1 MATSNLSKIVVLALV
16 CMSSINSCSST
27 NDNTTPPPKFPAILI
42 FGDSTVDAGNNNYIR
57 TFFKGNNAPYGENYP
72 GHVPTGRFSDGKL
85 VPDFLASSLGI
96 KEAVPPFLDPN
107 LSDDELR
114 TGVNFASAGSG
125 FDDLTTLLS
134 GVIPVSR
141 QVELFKS
148 YIEKLKGIV
157 GEEEANKIIGEALV
171 VISAGTNDFVFN
183 FFDIPSRLLQ
193 FGNSGYQSFLLQR
206 IEEFVEELYDL
217 GCRKIIVAG
226 VPPIGCLPIQ
236 MTLRLENPNHFT
248 CLEDQNSVARSYNN
262 KLRRLLADIQVELPK
277 SKIADFGLWR
287 QRPNVGKWDIFCEWG
302 AIIIYEYVL
311 VLNQGL
317 AFGVVIVWE
326 FENGSSVP
334 CFFEP
339 FFIRGYFNLSAFT
352 ENHLSCINNIFP
364 PWRGAAFLA

>member
-1 MATSNLSKIVVLALV
+1 MAISNFSKIVFLALV
-16 CMSSINSCSST
+16 CMSSINGCSST
-27 NDNTTPPPKFPAILI
+27 NDNTTPPPKFAAILI

-72 GHVPTGRFSDGKL
+72 GHIPTGRFSDGKL

-134 GVIPVSR
+134 G
-141 QVELFKS
+141 
-148 YIEKLKGIV
+148 G
-157 GEEEANKIIGEALV
+157 N
-171 VISAGTNDFVFN
+171 AGTNDFVFN

-226 VPPIGCLPIQ
+226 LPPIGCLPIQ
-236 MTLRLENPNHFT
+236 MTLRLENSNHFT
-248 CLEDQNSVARSYNN
+248 CLEDQNSVARSYNS
-262 KLRRLLADIQVELPK
+262 KLRRLLRDIQVKLPK
-277 SKIADFGLWR
+277 SKIEYAD
-287 QRPNVGKWDIFCEWG
+287 
-302 AIIIYEYVL
+302 IYKSFM
-311 VLNQGL
+311 NM
-317 AFGVVIVWE
+317 
-326 FENGSSVP
+326 
-334 CFFEP
+334 
-339 FFIRGYFNLSAFT
+339 
-352 ENHLSCINNIFP
+352 INNP
-364 PWRGAAFLA
+364 QQYGLVETKRGCCGTGRLVTSFMCNSWTPICSNPSEFLFWDSIHPTQEADRVITEQLQKEVIPKLF